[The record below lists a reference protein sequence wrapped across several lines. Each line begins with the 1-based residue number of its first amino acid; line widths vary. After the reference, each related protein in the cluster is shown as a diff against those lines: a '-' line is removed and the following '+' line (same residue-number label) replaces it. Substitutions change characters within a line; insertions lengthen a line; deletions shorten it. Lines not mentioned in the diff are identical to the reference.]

1 METAEKHLHVVS
13 FDVPFPA
20 NYGGI
25 IDVFYR
31 IKTLSESGVKIHLHC
46 FEYSRNRI
54 RPKELDDICF
64 SVDYYQRKEKMLK
77 MLSKLPYI
85 VSSRKSGTLVENLL
99 KDDYPILIEGLH
111 CCMLLTD
118 SRLADR
124 RKYVRMHN
132 VEHDYYK
139 SLAKVEKKWLKRLY
153 LKMEVPRLEKYE
165 KVLGNATGI
174 LAITDKDKEY
184 FESKGY
190 PNVLCMPS
198 AVKYDMVKPQ
208 NGRGTYALFH
218 GQLSVAENYNAVI
231 YLAKNVFSKMSI
243 KLKVAGLNPP
253 RFLEKMLQK
262 YPNIELIKNP
272 SELEMNNLVKNAQVN
287 VLVTNP
293 ATGLKLKL
301 LNSLYNGR
309 YCLVNSTMVE
319 GTNLEPLCI
328 VADTPDDMKAKLK
341 TIFDKDFDNE
351 DLSFRIQCLDK
362 HHNNAL
368 ICSNLINEIFAQK

>member
-1 METAEKHLHVVS
+1 
-13 FDVPFPA
+13 
-20 NYGGI
+20 
-25 IDVFYR
+25 
-31 IKTLSESGVKIHLHC
+31 
-46 FEYSRNRI
+46 
-54 RPKELDDICF
+54 
-64 SVDYYQRKEKMLK
+64 
-77 MLSKLPYI
+77 
-85 VSSRKSGTLVENLL
+85 
-99 KDDYPILIEGLH
+99 
-111 CCMLLTD
+111 
-118 SRLADR
+118 
-124 RKYVRMHN
+124 
-132 VEHDYYK
+132 
-139 SLAKVEKKWLKRLY
+139 
-153 LKMEVPRLEKYE
+153 
-165 KVLGNATGI
+165 
-174 LAITDKDKEY
+174 
-184 FESKGY
+184 
-190 PNVLCMPS
+190 
-198 AVKYDMVKPQ
+198 MVKTQ
-208 NGRGTYALFH
+208 KGRGTYALFH

-272 SELEMNNLVKNAQVN
+272 SELEMSNLVKNAQVN
-287 VLVTNP
+287 VLVTNQ

>member
-54 RPKELDDICF
+54 RPKELEDICF

-85 VSSRKSGTLVENLL
+85 VSSRKSETLVENLL

-118 SRLADR
+118 SRLANR

-139 SLAKVEKKWLKRLY
+139 SLAKVEKKWFKRLY

-174 LAITDKDKEY
+174 LTITDKDKEY

-198 AVKYDMVKPQ
+198 AVKYDMVKTQ
-208 NGRGTYALFH
+208 KGRGTYALFH

-272 SELEMNNLVKNAQVN
+272 SELEMSNLVKNAQVN
-287 VLVTNP
+287 VLVTNQ